1 MKTWVPAVYLGIYHR
16 KWMWGDEESEAGK
29 EDHLGRCCWQWGSA
43 LRFTPEAHRVPHADI
58 HPREGGMTTYP
69 HISVGSGLPMVV
81 AAFWTADIHLGTGL
95 AVCSWEKI
103 QELNAE
109 DVSKNSSPK
118 WAGQRTRSLLLWN
131 RPSCL
136 LRGHL
141 LQYPQ
146 SSCNWNSLSLT
157 LGCPPSLLKFHSPFK
172 ALTKNHVLCKA
183 CFPGPNSSLWLPTI
197 VWS

>member
-16 KWMWGDEESEAGK
+16 KWMWGGGESEAGK
-29 EDHLGRCCWQWGSA
+29 EDRLGCCCWQWGSA
-43 LRFTPEAHRVPHADI
+43 LWFTPEAHRVPLANI
-58 HPREGGMTTYP
+58 HPREGGVTSYP
-69 HISVGSGLPMVV
+69 HISVGSGLPLVV
-81 AAFWTADIHLGTGL
+81 AAFWTAWAQLSMVL
-95 AVCSWEKI
+95 MRENP
-103 QELNAE
+103 ELNAE

-118 WAGQRTRSLLLWN
+118 WEGQRKRNLLLWN

-136 LRGHL
+136 LPGHL